1 MEFAFL
7 AYRLAQ
13 TPECTDVVSFV
24 GGWEARAIRVG
35 SIHQDAA
42 LSVLYLGLL
51 AGALLLGARLLKR
64 GFIRR
69 SEQEGGL
76 RRGALIPIPT
86 KSRSTDCRSIQ

>member
-1 MEFAFL
+1 MELAFL

-13 TPECTDVVSFV
+13 TAECTDVVPFV

-42 LSVLYLGLL
+42 LSVLDLGLL
-51 AGALLLGARLLKR
+51 AGGLLLGARLLRR

-69 SEQEGGL
+69 SEQEGDL
-76 RRGALIPIPT
+76 VEVR
-86 KSRSTDCRSIQ
+86 